1 MSKHDTKA
9 EENLAKKVM
18 LSLGGVSRRA
28 WCIGVGVLL
37 LFSLLLLFGGGNAEK
52 TVYTDGKERQP
63 EGMARLR
70 QVVWTSPTMLFQDA
84 DVSVDRYDPAVTD
97 GGLTLVFVAGLP
109 EEGADL
115 FIVTRRK
122 PNEEWGE
129 PQPLEALNTDSD
141 ELGPAFSSDGQFLFF
156 SSDRAGGKGGYD
168 IWVAKRDDDQWS
180 KPVNLGEGIG
190 ENINTPFDEIDPFI
204 RRPIDVPGNTGENLH
219 PAGLYFTSNQPADK
233 QPDSKLS
240 RWRGTARAEYQS
252 QRGNYDIFLAQI
264 KTENLP
270 EEPQTKPEAKAEVN
284 SEEEIKSEIE
294 SSPGSKLQRKEGVT
308 VSEGNKEFLNEFPWF
323 FTQPQR
329 LKHLNTN
336 LRDAM
341 PSVTQLGDYVYF
353 SSNRQIG
360 EGGFDIFSARWHPD
374 SHRVPSNIGPPLN
387 TAANETDPVLYSH
400 GHEMIFS
407 SDRGAGEAQTFQLFH
422 SHTTEV
428 IPIVEVAQVTPR
440 ATGSFWHYLHEYKWW
455 ILLLLLA
462 LLALLALLKNFLSEE
477 KRRTLSLVQRCLLG
491 SIALHSLLAF
501 LLSVWVLSHA
511 VYKTIKEEQVL
522 ELAINE
528 SDAAIQQM
536 SQEIREVVPNLPQA
550 QPDLTTEQAVVPASA
565 VVQPPADTS
574 RPVEV
579 QQKNKPNA
587 FAVQP
592 KQVQPMPIHPETL
605 SAMTRPPVLPDQTT
619 SAKPSKQDQ
628 GEAKAQASR
637 ALTQA
642 SAQAKVSASQT
653 QNVEVNPQTTE
664 AENVKAEQ
672 AAKMTA
678 AQTANPV
685 DAKKQEELVEVA
697 QTQNNLPK
705 LETVRSESKQDQGE
719 AKAQDNQHL
728 QKATQLQLIKVA
740 TTSNQ
745 TQSQPNFDAVMAK
758 AVDMAQQVAKTT
770 VTNVAPIRLSA
781 AARLLNTAP
790 RLPATAPVMAA
801 TKITLEQV
809 GPQAKT
815 GQGLLAAN
823 KISALQ
829 AAKGNMPKLVAST
842 NAKATGPINN
852 MVAKNVLVESAPI
865 SARVRMTQVQA
876 TKMNAVLPELQVAKV
891 RIEELEAIDPTVSA
905 EKRLSRAQS
914 KQTIDLIKLSSTQS
928 KALRK
933 SVPIV
938 TVIGLKQVLEPN
950 LKQAPASV
958 TVLSGRMTNAK
969 ATAPGVSAADLV
981 SVELSSFDQKPI
993 ASQVE
998 GKKLKS
1004 AMSTVNIRTSTIH
1017 SVSPEGGPVETDEL
1031 VQSKALPKLDSN
1043 QLAALPTSELNAEPL
1058 ALTVVGND
1066 VVLPDMKFKPSIG
1079 AMEAKR
1085 VSPLMGRKNPKV
1097 RLNYI
1102 DRLGGSQETEKAV
1115 RRALD
1120 WFTRNQEKSGSWRGE
1135 AGHYTATT
1143 GMAMLAYMG
1152 WGAKHTEQGPYQR
1165 PLAKAVEWMLRE
1177 EKNGDLRGRS
1187 HRGNMYDHGMAAIAM
1202 AEAYALTKDKRLLQ
1216 PLERIVRFTVNAQ
1229 NPKTGGWRYSTYKEN
1244 PNDKG
1249 DMSIVGWQVMALK
1262 SAQMGGIKVP
1272 QVAFQRA
1279 GNFLR
1284 FVGKGSTHGGEY
1296 VYLPGHGRSPTMTA
1310 EGMFSQQ
1317 LLGGFPPSH
1326 PRMQESVKLIQK
1338 NLPNRQKTNYYYWY
1352 YGSLAMHQNQGDA
1365 WEKWNENLRPILVR
1379 NQVRNGNDR
1388 VDGSWDPI
1396 GQYGPQAG
1404 RCVVT
1409 AMATL
1414 SLEVYYRYLPLS
1426 SPEWLKKG
1434 K

>member
-1 MSKHDTKA
+1 M
-9 EENLAKKVM
+9 
-18 LSLGGVSRRA
+18 
-28 WCIGVGVLL
+28 
-37 LFSLLLLFGGGNAEK
+37 
-52 TVYTDGKERQP
+52 
-63 EGMARLR
+63 
-70 QVVWTSPTMLFQDA
+70 
-84 DVSVDRYDPAVTD
+84 
-97 GGLTLVFVAGLP
+97 
-109 EEGADL
+109 
-115 FIVTRRK
+115 
-122 PNEEWGE
+122 
-129 PQPLEALNTDSD
+129 
-141 ELGPAFSSDGQFLFF
+141 
-156 SSDRAGGKGGYD
+156 
-168 IWVAKRDDDQWS
+168 
-180 KPVNLGEGIG
+180 
-190 ENINTPFDEIDPFI
+190 
-204 RRPIDVPGNTGENLH
+204 
-219 PAGLYFTSNQPADK
+219 
-233 QPDSKLS
+233 
-240 RWRGTARAEYQS
+240 
-252 QRGNYDIFLAQI
+252 
-264 KTENLP
+264 
-270 EEPQTKPEAKAEVN
+270 
-284 SEEEIKSEIE
+284 
-294 SSPGSKLQRKEGVT
+294 
-308 VSEGNKEFLNEFPWF
+308 
-323 FTQPQR
+323 
-329 LKHLNTN
+329 
-336 LRDAM
+336 
-341 PSVTQLGDYVYF
+341 
-353 SSNRQIG
+353 
-360 EGGFDIFSARWHPD
+360 
-374 SHRVPSNIGPPLN
+374 
-387 TAANETDPVLYSH
+387 
-400 GHEMIFS
+400 
-407 SDRGAGEAQTFQLFH
+407 
-422 SHTTEV
+422 
-428 IPIVEVAQVTPR
+428 
-440 ATGSFWHYLHEYKWW
+440 
-455 ILLLLLA
+455 
-462 LLALLALLKNFLSEE
+462 
-477 KRRTLSLVQRCLLG
+477 
-491 SIALHSLLAF
+491 
-501 LLSVWVLSHA
+501 
-511 VYKTIKEEQVL
+511 
-522 ELAINE
+522 
-528 SDAAIQQM
+528 
-536 SQEIREVVPNLPQA
+536 
-550 QPDLTTEQAVVPASA
+550 
-565 VVQPPADTS
+565 
-574 RPVEV
+574 
-579 QQKNKPNA
+579 
-587 FAVQP
+587 
-592 KQVQPMPIHPETL
+592 
-605 SAMTRPPVLPDQTT
+605 
-619 SAKPSKQDQ
+619 
-628 GEAKAQASR
+628 KAQA
-637 ALTQA
+637 
-642 SAQAKVSASQT
+642 
-653 QNVEVNPQTTE
+653 
-664 AENVKAEQ
+664 
-672 AAKMTA
+672 
-678 AQTANPV
+678 
-685 DAKKQEELVEVA
+685 
-697 QTQNNLPK
+697 
-705 LETVRSESKQDQGE
+705 G
-719 AKAQDNQHL
+719 QHL

-770 VTNVAPIRLSA
+770 VTNVAPIRLST

-790 RLPATAPVMAA
+790 ILPATAPVMAA

-928 KALRK
+928 KALRQ

-938 TVIGLKQVLEPN
+938 TVIGLKHVLEPN

-958 TVLSGRMTNAK
+958 TVLSDRMTNAK
-969 ATAPGVSAADLV
+969 ATAPGVSAADLL
-981 SVELSSFDQKPI
+981 SVELSSFAQKPI

-1004 AMSTVNIRTSTIH
+1004 AMSTVNIRTSTIL

-1115 RRALD
+1115 RRSLD
-1120 WFTRNQEKSGSWRGE
+1120 WFTRNQEKSGCWRGE

-1249 DMSIVGWQVMALK
+1249 DMSVVGWQIMALK

-1338 NLPNRQKTNYYYWY
+1338 NLPNRQKTHYYYWY

>member
-1 MSKHDTKA
+1 
-9 EENLAKKVM
+9 
-18 LSLGGVSRRA
+18 
-28 WCIGVGVLL
+28 
-37 LFSLLLLFGGGNAEK
+37 
-52 TVYTDGKERQP
+52 
-63 EGMARLR
+63 
-70 QVVWTSPTMLFQDA
+70 
-84 DVSVDRYDPAVTD
+84 
-97 GGLTLVFVAGLP
+97 
-109 EEGADL
+109 
-115 FIVTRRK
+115 
-122 PNEEWGE
+122 
-129 PQPLEALNTDSD
+129 
-141 ELGPAFSSDGQFLFF
+141 
-156 SSDRAGGKGGYD
+156 
-168 IWVAKRDDDQWS
+168 
-180 KPVNLGEGIG
+180 
-190 ENINTPFDEIDPFI
+190 
-204 RRPIDVPGNTGENLH
+204 
-219 PAGLYFTSNQPADK
+219 
-233 QPDSKLS
+233 
-240 RWRGTARAEYQS
+240 
-252 QRGNYDIFLAQI
+252 
-264 KTENLP
+264 
-270 EEPQTKPEAKAEVN
+270 
-284 SEEEIKSEIE
+284 
-294 SSPGSKLQRKEGVT
+294 
-308 VSEGNKEFLNEFPWF
+308 
-323 FTQPQR
+323 
-329 LKHLNTN
+329 
-336 LRDAM
+336 M

-565 VVQPPADTS
+565 VVQPPADPS

-605 SAMTRPPVLPDQTT
+605 SAMTRPPLLPDQTT

-637 ALTQA
+637 ALVQA

-653 QNVEVNPQTTE
+653 QNVEVNPQRTE

-672 AAKMTA
+672 VAKMTA

-719 AKAQDNQHL
+719 AKAQADQHL

-745 TQSQPNFDAVMAK
+745 TQSQPNFDAAMAK
-758 AVDMAQQVAKTT
+758 AVDMAQQVANTA
-770 VTNVAPIRLSA
+770 VTNVAPIRLNA

-852 MVAKNVLVESAPI
+852 MVAKNVLVESVPI

-891 RIEELEAIDPTVSA
+891 QIEELEAIEPTVSA
-905 EKRLSRAQS
+905 EKRLSRAQA

-928 KALRK
+928 KALRQ

-958 TVLSGRMTNAK
+958 AVLSGRMTNAK
-969 ATAPGVSAADLV
+969 ATAPGVSAADLL

-998 GKKLKS
+998 RKKLKS

-1017 SVSPEGGPVETDEL
+1017 SVSPEGDPVETDEL
-1031 VQSKALPKLDSN
+1031 VQAKALPKLDSN

-1066 VVLPDMKFKPSIG
+1066 VVIPDMKFNPSIG

-1120 WFTRNQEKSGSWRGE
+1120 WFTRNQEKSGCWRGE

-1152 WGAKHTEQGPYQR
+1152 WGAKHTQEGPYQR

-1296 VYLPGHGRSPTMTA
+1296 AYLPGHGRSPTMTA

-1338 NLPNRQKTNYYYWY
+1338 NLPNRQNTHYYYWY